1 MERLQKWAQVAEI
14 TGAAAVVISLL
25 YVGYQVRENTAATQS
40 QTEMNLFGLSTEL
53 HAWYQDPAFVAL
65 VAKANADYDALSDA
79 ERMQLE
85 RFVMTGLDLWAY
97 AWKSFQRG
105 TLDAGEWKAWDGFFA
120 GEMRTESWR
129 RTFDKFRYGYA
140 DSFKQHVDS
149 AGE

>member
-53 HAWYQDPAFVAL
+53 HAWYQDPDFVAL
-65 VAKANADYDALSDA
+65 VAKANADYDALSHA
-79 ERMQLE
+79 ELMQLE
-85 RFVMTGLDLWAY
+85 RYVMTGLDLWAY
-97 AWKSFQRG
+97 ALKSYRRG
-105 TLDAGEWKAWDGFFA
+105 TLDASEWKAWNGFFV

-129 RTFDKFRYGYA
+129 RTFEKFRYGYA
-140 DSFKQHVDS
+140 DGFKEHVDG
-149 AGE
+149 ARD